1 MEFAEMQ
8 TFMQIKKKKKKN
20 VFGTKVTYLGTF
32 RPKFEKNYCNI

>member
-8 TFMQIKKKKKKN
+8 IFMQIKKKKKN

-32 RPKFEKNYCNI
+32 RPKFEKNYYNI